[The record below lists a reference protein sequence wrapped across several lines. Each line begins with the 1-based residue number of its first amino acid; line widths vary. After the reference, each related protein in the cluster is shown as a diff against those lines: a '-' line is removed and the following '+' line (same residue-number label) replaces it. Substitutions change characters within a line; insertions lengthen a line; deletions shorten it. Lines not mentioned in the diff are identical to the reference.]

1 MAGKLDFGTI
11 PSERLFSSSFQAP
24 SPISTTEYRGDPF
37 RRNFLQ
43 ISNPSFSHHDTPCQP
58 SGTNSVCATSSSG
71 PKRQTM
77 CNNRSRHASSIVS
90 AASGT
95 MRRLMTVALF
105 SLLASTPVS
114 AVRIRPT
121 NCLPESFQNQN
132 PPFIQW
138 VPVEAHAKFDTKS
151 NKHNFQYIVWGNVTG
166 SLQRVKLPPPE
177 DRDYWTNPDKT
188 NGKIIN
194 SDNSENGTTVKSSI
208 SMLSYVPWSHRY
220 FFCGD
225 ALVNGSCPLPPV
237 FNTTGNVSLYD
248 LPSMNITNDMYSS
261 YSFAS
266 FAATI
271 LIIFGNAEGTNIGC
285 VSSVITPDLQSLAW
299 VLKVVPLIVLLFSG
313 FAVVF
318 AGIFS
323 PWGSSNIFHW
333 SSNYGRD
340 ADLLRLVTPGFG
352 DCLQYLQFIALS
364 GALSLNYPGF
374 FQPVVS
380 QVAWSTL
387 MFNQS
392 FVTQSPGWQSVQ
404 DGIYVTDI
412 SDGYGLHALG
422 QLTGMQESADIW
434 AGMMVWL
441 CVIIVGVFVLTQA
454 GFSVQWLYRKVRNI
468 PEEDLRA
475 KNLPFSTGNVI
486 RIVFNFLMIPIVA
499 LSCFQLAAAGDSPA
513 YAIGLAAITLAL
525 LLGFAIY
532 VLLLIIRTRPKSCL
546 FDDLPTVLRYGPL
559 YNTYSDEAAAFA
571 LIPVLLNFVR
581 GVAIGAVQASGISQ
595 IVLLAICEVIQ
606 IFTLHAF
613 KPFQSPTSMNAY
625 HTLFCVLRLISVL
638 LMVAFAPSLG
648 VTEGPKGWI
657 GYAIMLIHGG
667 VLGLA
672 FFLNA
677 LQTTVEVVARL
688 LGAGGDHVGGLTRGG
703 LTKIFGMRELSRR
716 ETHRTVPSRA
726 SQLSTMAMLH
736 AEAGGKMGYLGP
748 SNGRLRS
755 TSTVD
760 YGGTAA
766 VHVKHRSSSGLQSID
781 MFSAGHRHAD
791 SNSSYIP
798 GTPGETSTFSFVA
811 SPTVGRPMMVP
822 VHAEPS
828 DPYYRPPRRSA
839 INPQLTDS
847 THSDAAPNALGID
860 AASAANANSGAT
872 GEATEPALEETS
884 RGATPAPLGGAGGGG
899 GGGGVVNLP
908 VNHTD
913 YATRE
918 VDFYYG
924 VRGPALNSDNP
935 GRRLG
940 TGPADPT
947 GPVATATGW
956 FRNWFSGKS
965 KEKGKGFEVVR
976 SSRMPP
982 DMVRNGGFGDETPP
996 EGIPVAM
1003 GVLRNGPIDSDDDE
1017 VDHAGDNDHDS
1028 DHDNDHDNEDEDDED
1043 NDASSVHCPPSKSS
1057 LRKHDDLLSDNDE
1070 SQEDSDD
1077 DDAGSPTED
1086 GARPNLPRGRT
1097 IAVGRDDLIR
1107 LDLPEIPRKSSK
1119 RNSGSMDPRR
1129 MSALSALD
1137 SPSPV
1142 PSDRLPHDIGD
1153 EGSSGSREKHLS
1165 VVSALPF
1172 ERTASQNRSSS
1183 KSSLDFPGELTEVDL
1198 RGGGD
1203 EGRPASYGT
1212 VPQHGINRVDPPQLP
1227 PLDLFGTS
1235 AELVDEF
1242 TNLKYT

>member
-1 MAGKLDFGTI
+1 MAGKLDFGNVQFQGLLSSI
-11 PSERLFSSSFQAP
+11 FQASSST
-24 SPISTTEYRGDPF
+24 STIESRGDRS
-37 RRNFLQ
+37 RRHLLDH
-43 ISNPSFSHHDTPCQP
+43 SHPSSSHHHDTPCQP
-58 SGTNSVCATSSSG
+58 TPSVCAAEPSNLT
-71 PKRQTM
+71 RRNM
-77 CNNRSRHASSIVS
+77 WRNRSRPASVVSASS
-90 AASGT
+90 T
-95 MRRLMTVALF
+95 MCCRLMTVVLF
-105 SLLASTPVS
+105 ALLASAPVS

-138 VPVEAHAKFDTKS
+138 VPVEADAKFDTKS
-151 NKHNFQYIVWGNVTG
+151 SKHNFQYIVWGNVTG
-166 SLQRVKLPPPE
+166 SLQQVNLPPPE
-177 DRDYWTNPDKT
+177 DRDYWNNPDKT

-194 SDNSENGTTVKSSI
+194 SDNSQNGTTVKSSI
-208 SMLSYVPWSHRY
+208 SMLSYIPWSHRN

-237 FNTTGNVSLYD
+237 FNTTGNVSVYD

-285 VSSVITPDLQSLAW
+285 ISSVITPDLGNIAW
-299 VLKVVPLIVLLFSG
+299 VLKVVPLVVLLFAG
-313 FAVVF
+313 FAVAF

-333 SSNYGRD
+333 TSNYGRD

-364 GALSLNYPGF
+364 GALSLSYPGF
-374 FQPVVS
+374 FQPAVS
-380 QVAWSTL
+380 QVGWSTL
-387 MFNQS
+387 MFNES
-392 FVTQSPGWQSVQ
+392 FVTQTPGWQSVQ

-412 SDGYGLHALG
+412 PDGYGLHALG
-422 QLTGMQESADIW
+422 QLVGMQESSDIW

-441 CVIIVGVFVLTQA
+441 CVIIAAVFILTQA
-454 GFSVQWLYRKVRNI
+454 GFLVQWLYRKIRNI
-468 PEEDLRA
+468 AEEDLRA

-499 LSCFQLAAAGDSPA
+499 LSCFQLVAAGESPT
-513 YAIGLAAITLAL
+513 YAIGLAAITLAV

-625 HTLFCVLRLISVL
+625 HTLFSVLRLTCVL

-657 GYAIMLIHGG
+657 GYAILLIHGG
-667 VLGLA
+667 VLGLG

-677 LQTTVEVVARL
+677 LQTIVEVVARL
-688 LGAGGDHVGGLTRGG
+688 LGAGGDNVGGLTRGG

-716 ETHRTVPSRA
+716 ETHRTVPSRG

-736 AEAGGKMGYLGP
+736 AEEGGKTGYLAHG
-748 SNGRLRS
+748 NRRLRS

-766 VHVKHRSSSGLQSID
+766 HTKQRSSSGLQSID
-781 MFSAGHRHAD
+781 VFTAGHRHGD

-798 GTPGETSTFSFVA
+798 GTPGEMSTFSFIA

-822 VHAEPS
+822 VHVEPS
-828 DPYYRPPRRSA
+828 DPYYRPPRRGA
-839 INPQLTDS
+839 INPQLRDS
-847 THSDAAPNALGID
+847 TYSDAPSNALRIEMT
-860 AASAANANSGAT
+860 SPTNPKSGAS
-872 GEATEPALEETS
+872 GDALDSALEETP
-884 RGATPAPLGGAGGGG
+884 RGPTPAPG

-956 FRNWFSGKS
+956 FRNWFGGKS

-1003 GVLRNGPIDSDDDE
+1003 GVLRNGPIDSDDDDE
-1017 VDHAGDNDHDS
+1017 VNDAGDNDGDE
-1028 DHDNDHDNEDEDDED
+1028 NEDDDT
-1043 NDASSVHCPPSKSS
+1043 APIKRPITKSP
-1057 LRKHDDLLSDNDE
+1057 LRKPDDLLGDSDEPREGSDAGG
-1070 SQEDSDD
+1070 SDAEDSDAED
-1077 DDAGSPTED
+1077 SDEDSVSPEED
-1086 GARPNLPRGRT
+1086 GEQLNLPRGRT
-1097 IAVGRDDLIR
+1097 ILVGRDDLIG

-1119 RNSGSMDPRR
+1119 RNSGSMDPGR
-1129 MSALSALD
+1129 MSSLSVLH
-1137 SPSPV
+1137 SHSPV
-1142 PSDRLPHDIGD
+1142 PSDTVSHETGD
-1153 EGSSGSREKHLS
+1153 EGSSTSRDKHLS
-1165 VVSALPF
+1165 VASALPF

-1183 KSSLDFPGELTEVDL
+1183 KSSMDFPGELTEVDL

-1212 VPQHGINRVDPPQLP
+1212 VLQHGINRVDPPQLP

-1242 TNLKYT
+1242 TNLKHT

>member
-1 MAGKLDFGTI
+1 MAGKMDFGNGHI
-11 PSERLFSSSFQAP
+11 GGLFSSSLQVP
-24 SPISTTEYRGDPF
+24 SSTASIEYRGDRS
-37 RRNFLQ
+37 RRNLPAHTN
-43 ISNPSFSHHDTPCQP
+43 STSLSHHDAPCQP
-58 SGTNSVCATSSSG
+58 AG
-71 PKRQTM
+71 PTGQKMGR
-77 CNNRSRHASSIVS
+77 NRSRPASIVS
-90 AASGT
+90 ASRT
-95 MRRLMTVALF
+95 MCRLLTVALF
-105 SLLASTPVS
+105 ALLASAPVS

-138 VPVEAHAKFDTKS
+138 YPVEADAKFDTSS
-151 NKHNFQYIVWGNVTG
+151 NRHNFQYTVWGNVTG
-166 SLQRVKLPPPE
+166 SLQRVRLPSPD

-188 NGKIIN
+188 NGKIVN

-208 SMLSYVPWSHRY
+208 SMLSYLPWSHRS

-237 FNTTGNVSLYD
+237 FNTTGNVSVYD

-271 LIIFGNAEGTNIGC
+271 LIIFGNTEGTNIGC
-285 VSSVITPDLQSLAW
+285 VSSVITPDLGNLAW
-299 VLKVVPLIVLLFSG
+299 VLKVVPLVVLLFSG

-318 AGIFS
+318 ASIFS
-323 PWGSSNIFHW
+323 PWGSSNIFQW
-333 SSNYGRD
+333 TSNYGRD

-364 GALSLNYPGF
+364 GALSLSYPGF
-374 FQPVVS
+374 FQPAVS
-380 QVAWSTL
+380 QAGWSAL

-404 DGIYVTDI
+404 DGIYITDI
-412 SDGYGLHALG
+412 SDGYGLHAFG
-422 QLTGMQESADIW
+422 QLVGMQESADIW

-441 CVIIVGVFVLTQA
+441 CVIIAAVFILTQA
-454 GFSVQWLYRKVRNI
+454 GFLVQWLYRKIRNV

-486 RIVFNFLMIPIVA
+486 RIVFNFFMIPIVA
-499 LSCFQLAAAGDSPA
+499 LSCFQLVAAGESPS
-513 YAIGLAAITLAL
+513 YAIGLAAITLAVL
-525 LLGFAIY
+525 LSVAIY
-532 VLLLIIRTRPKSCL
+532 VLLLIIRTRPKACL

-606 IFTLHAF
+606 IFTLYAF
-613 KPFQSPTSMNAY
+613 RPFQSSTSMNAY
-625 HTLFCVLRLISVL
+625 HALFSVLRLTCVL

-657 GYAIMLIHGG
+657 GYAILLIHGG
-667 VLGLA
+667 VLGLG

-688 LGAGGDHVGGLTRGG
+688 LGAGGDNVGGLTRGG

-716 ETHRTVPSRA
+716 ETHRIVPSRG
-726 SQLSTMAMLH
+726 SQFSTMAMLH
-736 AEAGGKMGYLGP
+736 AEEGGKMGYLAPG
-748 SNGRLRS
+748 NGRLRS
-755 TSTVD
+755 TSNVD
-760 YGGTAA
+760 YGGTA
-766 VHVKHRSSSGLQSID
+766 VHTKHRSSSGFQSID
-781 MFSAGHRHAD
+781 MFSAGHHHGD
-791 SNSSYIP
+791 SNSSYLP
-798 GTPGETSTFSFVA
+798 DTPVETSTFSFVA

-822 VHAEPS
+822 VHVEPS
-828 DPYYRPPRRSA
+828 DPYYRPPRRVA
-839 INPQLTDS
+839 ANPQLRDFAYS
-847 THSDAAPNALGID
+847 NAASDALGIEGT
-860 AASAANANSGAT
+860 SAANANSKTT
-872 GEATEPALEETS
+872 GEAPDPALEETP
-884 RGATPAPLGGAGGGG
+884 RGATPGPQ
-899 GGGGVVNLP
+899 GGGVGAIVNLP

-1003 GVLRNGPIDSDDDE
+1003 GVLRNGPIDSDDEDE
-1017 VDHAGDNDHDS
+1017 VDDTGRKDVDDND
-1028 DHDNDHDNEDEDDED
+1028 EDEDEDEGENED
-1043 NDASSVHCPPSKSS
+1043 GDTTPDKCSSPKPF
-1057 LRKHDDLLSDNDE
+1057 LRKPDDVLGDNDE
-1070 SQEDSDD
+1070 SEEDSDAED
-1077 DDAGSPTED
+1077 PSSPTED
-1086 GARPNLPRGRT
+1086 GEQWNLPRGR
-1097 IAVGRDDLIR
+1097 IISVGRDDLIGF
-1107 LDLPEIPRKSSK
+1107 DMPEIPRKSSK
-1119 RNSGSMDPRR
+1119 RNSGSIDLRH
-1129 MSALSALD
+1129 MSATSALN
-1137 SPSPV
+1137 SHSPV
-1142 PSDRLPHDIGD
+1142 RSDRVSHVLGD
-1153 EGSSGSREKHLS
+1153 ESSARSHKKHVS
-1165 VVSALPF
+1165 VASSALPF
-1172 ERTASQNRSSS
+1172 ERTASHKRSSS
-1183 KSSLDFPGELTEVDL
+1183 KSSMDFPGELT
-1198 RGGGD
+1198 GGGD
-1203 EGRPASYGT
+1203 EGGPASYGI

-1227 PLDLFGTS
+1227 PLNLFGST

-1242 TNLKYT
+1242 TNLKHN

>member
-1 MAGKLDFGTI
+1 MAGNKGLGNGQLGD
-11 PSERLFSSSFQAP
+11 LSSSSYEAP
-24 SPISTTEYRGDPF
+24 SSTRAIERRGHP
-37 RRNFLQ
+37 RGRNLPTRT
-43 ISNPSFSHHDTPCQP
+43 SSHHDTPCRTAGP
-58 SGTNSVCATSSSG
+58 VCAAASSHLT
-71 PKRQTM
+71 RRNTWR
-77 CNNRSRHASSIVS
+77 NRSRAVSVVPSSR
-90 AASGT
+90 T
-95 MRRLMTVALF
+95 MCSLMTVALCA
-105 SLLASTPVS
+105 LLAAAPVS
-114 AVRIRPT
+114 AVRVRST

-138 VPVEAHAKFDTKS
+138 VPVEAEAKFDTRS

-177 DRDYWTNPDKT
+177 DRDYWTNPDKI

-194 SDNSENGTTVKSSI
+194 SDNSENGTTVKSAI
-208 SMLSYVPWSHRY
+208 SMLSYTPWSHRS

-237 FNTTGNVSLYD
+237 FNTTGNVSVYD

-285 VSSVITPDLQSLAW
+285 VSSVITPDLGNLAL
-299 VLKVVPLIVLLFSG
+299 VLKVVPLIVLVFAG

-364 GALSLNYPGF
+364 GALSLSYPGF

-380 QVAWSTL
+380 QVGWSAL

-392 FVTQSPGWQSVQ
+392 LVTQSPGWQSVQ

-412 SDGYGLHALG
+412 SDSYGLHALG
-422 QLTGMQESADIW
+422 QLVGMKESTDIW

-441 CVIIVGVFVLTQA
+441 CVIVAAVFVLTQA
-454 GFSVQWLYRKVRNI
+454 GFLVQWLYRKIQNI

-486 RIVFNFLMIPIVA
+486 RIVFNFFLIPIVA
-499 LSCFQLAAAGDSPA
+499 LSCFQLVAAGDSPA
-513 YAIGLAAITLAL
+513 YAISLAGVTLAV
-525 LLGFAIY
+525 LLGFAVY

-546 FDDLPTVLRYGPL
+546 FDELPTVLRYGPL

-571 LIPVLLNFVR
+571 LIPILLNFVR
-581 GVAIGAVQASGISQ
+581 GVAMGAVQASGISQ
-595 IVLLAICEVIQ
+595 VVLLAICEVIQ

-613 KPFQSPTSMNAY
+613 RPFPSPTSMNAY
-625 HTLFCVLRLISVL
+625 HALFSVLRLICVL
-638 LMVAFAPSLG
+638 LMVAFVPSLG

-657 GYAIMLIHGG
+657 GYVILLIHGG

-677 LQTTVEVVARL
+677 LQTIVEVVARL
-688 LGAGGDHVGGLTRGG
+688 LGAGADNVGGLTRGG

-716 ETHRTVPSRA
+716 ETHRAVPSRG
-726 SQLSTMAMLH
+726 SQMSTMAMLH
-736 AEAGGKMGYLGP
+736 IEEGVGKAGYLGP
-748 SNGRLRS
+748 GNGRLRS
-755 TSTVD
+755 TSTVG
-760 YGGTAA
+760 YGGVAA
-766 VHVKHRSSSGLQSID
+766 QNKQRTNSGFQSID
-781 MFSAGHRHAD
+781 FFTPGHRHED

-798 GTPGETSTFSFVA
+798 GTPGEASTFSFIA
-811 SPTVGRPMMVP
+811 SPTVGRPMMAP
-822 VHAEPS
+822 VHVEPS
-828 DPYYRPPRRSA
+828 DPYYRPPRRPA
-839 INPQLTDS
+839 TNLQLRDS
-847 THSDAAPNALGID
+847 PDSDASPNALGIEIT
-860 AASAANANSGAT
+860 STVNAT
-872 GEATEPALEETS
+872 KEAPDPAPEEMT
-884 RGATPAPLGGAGGGG
+884 RGATPAPGGGG
-899 GGGGVVNLP
+899 GGSGFVSLP

-947 GPVATATGW
+947 GPVATAAGW
-956 FRNWFSGKS
+956 FRNLFGGKS

-1003 GVLRNGPIDSDDDE
+1003 GVLRNGPIDSDDDDDDDDE
-1017 VDHAGDNDHDS
+1017 VDDS
-1028 DHDNDHDNEDEDDED
+1028 RED
-1043 NDASSVHCPPSKSS
+1043 K
-1057 LRKHDDLLSDNDE
+1057 
-1070 SQEDSDD
+1070 DD
-1077 DDAGSPTED
+1077 DDADDEDTGPAKKSLPPKASVRGSDGSTGNDGTREGSDAED
-1086 GARPNLPRGRT
+1086 PASPVDDGERLNLPRGRT
-1097 IAVGRDDLIR
+1097 ISKARNDLIG

-1119 RNSGSMDPRR
+1119 RNSGSIDLRR
-1129 MSALSALD
+1129 MSVLSAVD
-1137 SPSPV
+1137 AESAV
-1142 PSDRLPHDIGD
+1142 PSDGVSHDRRDESASRSQETHLP
-1153 EGSSGSREKHLS
+1153 
-1165 VVSALPF
+1165 VASALPF
-1172 ERTASQNRSSS
+1172 ERTTSQKRSSS
-1183 KSSLDFPGELTEVDL
+1183 KSSMDFPGEVTEADL
-1198 RGGGD
+1198 GGEGD
-1203 EGRPASYGT
+1203 EGRPASYG
-1212 VPQHGINRVDPPQLP
+1212 VVLQHGINRVDPPRLP
-1227 PLDLFGTS
+1227 PLDLLGSS

-1242 TNLKYT
+1242 GPSKDG